1 MLPDDIA
8 PTKVA
13 ESKFMVT
20 FKGPGMA
27 EFGTESR
34 NVTPAQLLALAAILE
49 NGTVRIES
57 HHLENTL
64 ESALEV
70 TFEFPGSARCKIVKH
85 GLVEV
90 VQIGGLVRYLDW
102 HARRFFDAGAAR
114 VAREAA
120 EKNRPEKKILV
131 PSMVVKQ

>member
-13 ESKFMVT
+13 ESKFIVT
-20 FKGPGMA
+20 FNGPGMA

-34 NVTPAQLLALAAILE
+34 NVTPAQLLALVEAIE
-49 NGTVRIES
+49 KGTVRIES
-57 HHLENTL
+57 HLENPL

-70 TFEFPGSARCKIVKH
+70 TFESPGSARCKIVKH
-85 GLVEV
+85 GVVEV
-90 VQIGGLVRYLDW
+90 VQIGGLVRWLDW
-102 HARRFFDAGAAR
+102 HARRYFDAGAAR
-114 VAREAA
+114 AAREAV
-120 EKNRPEKKILV
+120 EKRKPENQILV

>member
-57 HHLENTL
+57 HLENPL

-70 TFEFPGSARCKIVKH
+70 TFESPGSARCKIVKH
-85 GLVEV
+85 GLVEI

-120 EKNRPEKKILV
+120 EKNRPEKQILV

>member
-34 NVTPAQLLALAAILE
+34 NVTPAQLLALVEAIE
-49 NGTVRIES
+49 KGTVRITPGN
-57 HHLENTL
+57 ENPL

-70 TFEFPGSARCKIVKH
+70 TFESPGSARCKIVKH

-120 EKNRPEKKILV
+120 EKNRSEKKILV